1 LNRPEVYSVFH
12 SSWRSSQW
20 LLGKFGR
27 KEMAKSLEGK
37 TLRSPSREGISWAL
51 KLNLL
56 RTNVATPNAV
66 NSWLAHE
73 IP

>member
-1 LNRPEVYSVFH
+1 
-12 SSWRSSQW
+12 
-20 LLGKFGR
+20 
-27 KEMAKSLEGK
+27 MAKSLEGK

>member
-1 LNRPEVYSVFH
+1 
-12 SSWRSSQW
+12 
-20 LLGKFGR
+20 
-27 KEMAKSLEGK
+27 MAKSLKGK

-56 RTNVATPNAV
+56 RTNVATPG